1 VVAKYEQDLSRELD
15 APISTTAV
23 ELDSRVATV
32 RGGEA
37 AIGNLI
43 ADAMRISSRADAA
56 VTNGGG
62 IRGGRIYA
70 PGSSITRRDIIAEM
84 PFANRAV
91 TIAISG
97 AGLKRALE
105 NGLARWPNPSGRF
118 PQVSGLAIVAD
129 ASRPRGARIVSLK
142 IDNAPIEDDRIY
154 RVATN
159 DFLARGGD
167 DYVTFRDASQLLP
180 IGDSPLIAN
189 QVIDYVQDLGTVRTA
204 IEGRVIVK

>member
-1 VVAKYEQDLSRELD
+1 VQRLSVARSLSSVLTF
-15 APISTTAV
+15 P
-23 ELDSRVATV
+23 
-32 RGGEA
+32 GE
-37 AIGNLI
+37 I
-43 ADAMRISSRADAA
+43 
-56 VTNGGG
+56 
-62 IRGGRIYA
+62 
-70 PGSSITRRDIIAEM
+70 
-84 PFANRAV
+84 
-91 TIAISG
+91 
-97 AGLKRALE
+97 
-105 NGLARWPNPSGRF
+105 
-118 PQVSGLAIVAD
+118 AIVAD

-167 DYVTFRDASQLLP
+167 DYVTFRDTSQLLP